1 MEPAVDWPSR
11 ELSQRLA
18 EWRLC
23 TPQDLQRCR
32 GAVRKFVRD
41 LPSFDSVW
49 IDVLL
54 QHRLLTPYQARIL
67 DSADPDRLRLGAHII
82 RECLEENAWRGVYR
96 VRALEGDSVR
106 LLTVHSLHPED
117 RVTALES
124 IDRVVA
130 QLRGVAVEGLV
141 APLRAEVGTRELVV
155 ESADVRGTSLRELV
169 VRRGRFPSAVT
180 LAIARAVTQILIAL
194 EDRGIPHGD
203 VRARNVWLDEDG
215 GVHLLHAGLLP
226 AVMPTFQV
234 TQELPVEVC
243 DGVAPE
249 VIGSGRGLSALADQ
263 YSLGCLLWQLA
274 AGRPPFPTGDAH
286 GKVAAHRSKV
296 IPDVRDFAPQ
306 SGELLA
312 GAIGRMTR
320 QTTTERYLSFR
331 ELAMQL
337 GPVTGADRKLL
348 KRFFHTFET
357 EAPTQTARETV
368 ERSKQIPSA
377 LAAVVIGGATLWLF
391 LSDPSSITGR
401 PRKVA
406 DGTPRPLPAETRA
419 QPIGEAASARQA
431 VQPTGGQRGTA
442 AIQPMPAPDAS
453 GIISLTPGATY
464 LARNVRQAGLL
475 TVR

>member
-67 DSADPDRLRLGAHII
+67 DSGDPDRLRLGGHII

-96 VRALEGDSVR
+96 SRSLEGDSIR

-117 RVTALES
+117 RVNSLES
-124 IDRVVA
+124 IDRVIG

-141 APLRAEVGTRELVV
+141 APVRAEVGARELVV
-155 ESADVRGTSLRELV
+155 ESPDVRGTSLRELA

-180 LAIARAVTQILIAL
+180 LAIARAAAQILMAL
-194 EDRGIPHGD
+194 EDRGIAHGD
-203 VRARNVWLDEDG
+203 VRGRNVWLDDEG
-215 GVHLLHAGLLP
+215 RVHLLHAGLLP

-249 VIGSGRGLSALADQ
+249 VVGSGQRASSLADQ

-274 AGRPPFPTGDAH
+274 AG
-286 GKVAAHRSKV
+286 
-296 IPDVRDFAPQ
+296 
-306 SGELLA
+306 
-312 GAIGRMTR
+312 
-320 QTTTERYLSFR
+320 
-331 ELAMQL
+331 
-337 GPVTGADRKLL
+337 
-348 KRFFHTFET
+348 
-357 EAPTQTARETV
+357 
-368 ERSKQIPSA
+368 
-377 LAAVVIGGATLWLF
+377 
-391 LSDPSSITGR
+391 
-401 PRKVA
+401 
-406 DGTPRPLPAETRA
+406 
-419 QPIGEAASARQA
+419 
-431 VQPTGGQRGTA
+431 
-442 AIQPMPAPDAS
+442 
-453 GIISLTPGATY
+453 
-464 LARNVRQAGLL
+464 
-475 TVR
+475 